1 MPETRDELAA
11 DSRWPSFFPSP
22 ICFVTTT
29 DGRDTALEKV
39 VGASIVNRFPYV
51 IALSFCKESLS
62 SRHHVRAVFSEMLE
76 RGGTVAV
83 QYLPPG
89 ELLDRAMHTIATVP
103 EDQSNARLARTGL
116 PVRRGVTNTC
126 PVFADAYMVYEAKLV
141 QPGKDFEGQPIYET
155 AWVDVGS
162 HRVYFLEI
170 TAIQLRQDIAEGRS
184 QIHWRS
190 LPTWTPRNQL
200 GAASGPGDQVSGG
213 GRYIKGYTPNY
224 AFPSG
229 GTIAFETDSIQDG
242 MAIKHL
248 PPLPE
253 DQVEVDND
261 RARWPCFFP
270 SSAGLITSWSDDQR
284 PNLMPCGSTTILS
297 RHPLVIAPCV
307 SYAAINER
315 YAPRASLDIL
325 RKRGRFGCGVPYIHE
340 QIVSAMKYAGTTSIS
355 LDPDKVAN
363 AGLEVLPEEWAP
375 VLASAPLHYDC
386 EIVGEVRLGTAHHVP
401 GRGPSHL
408 AAGRRVTGQP
418 ARMVSVGVGRPDF
431 RSIDLSVD
439 RAARTASR
447 RVPDRRRP
455 GALLQRARQGWVA
468 ARREALAHRLRT
480 RAVDA
485 ARIAGP
491 LRPAARR
498 HLQHAHVPERRH
510 GRIELRIAPDVA
522 QRGGAP
528 VADGAGPQVEG
539 GARRRAAG
547 DVPHALLRLAVGP
560 EPALHDLEALE
571 RGALLV
577 RIAQR
582 RTRRTSARR
591 RRPAAAGR
599 SPSAHRR
606 RSRAPPGRA
615 PRRARPGIPTR
626 RRSGRSS
633 AGRSCHRPRA
643 AAWPRRARRG
653 SSPPPTAPPDLR
665 D

>member
-1 MPETRDELAA
+1 LPPQSSEGITSSRTQNDDFSYPHRRLPPAEAPYVPRAAADTVLHGVVQEHLESFLAAAAARTAGVGLPRFSALVSGLLGSIESHMIDATLQPYRYIWPTEDPRESPSWHPVAGRPFRVRDMPESRDELAA

-22 ICFVTTT
+22 ICLVTTT

-51 IALSFCKESLS
+51 IALSFCKEPLS

-89 ELLDRAMHTIATVP
+89 ELLDRAMQTIATVP
-103 EDQSNARLARTGL
+103 EDQSNTRLARTGL
-116 PVRRGVTNTC
+116 PVRRAVTNAC

-190 LPTWTPRNQL
+190 LPAWTPRNQL
-200 GAASGPGDQVSGG
+200 GAATGTGDQVGGG

-229 GTIAFETDSIQDG
+229 GTIAFEADSIQDG

-270 SSAGLITSWSDDQR
+270 SSAGLITSWSDDHR

-363 AGLEVLPEEWAP
+363 AGLEVLPEDWAP
-375 VLASAPLHYDC
+375 VIAGVPLHYDC
-386 EIVGEVRLGTAHHVP
+386 EIVGEVRLGTHIMFLGEV
-401 GRGPSHL
+401 
-408 AAGRRVTGQP
+408 RR
-418 ARMVSVGVGRPDF
+418 
-431 RSIDLSVD
+431 I
-439 RAARTASR
+439 
-447 RVPDRRRP
+447 
-455 GALLQRARQGWVA
+455 W
-468 ARREALAHRLRT
+468 
-480 RAVDA
+480 
-485 ARIAGP
+485 
-491 LRPAARR
+491 
-498 HLQHAHVPERRH
+498 
-510 GRIELRIAPDVA
+510 
-522 QRGGAP
+522 
-528 VADGAGPQVEG
+528 
-539 GARRRAAG
+539 
-547 DVPHALLRLAVGP
+547 
-560 EPALHDLEALE
+560 
-571 RGALLV
+571 
-577 RIAQR
+577 
-582 RTRRTSARR
+582 
-591 RRPAAAGR
+591 
-599 SPSAHRR
+599 
-606 RSRAPPGRA
+606 
-615 PRRARPGIPTR
+615 
-626 RRSGRSS
+626 
-633 AGRSCHRPRA
+633 
-643 AAWPRRARRG
+643 
-653 SSPPPTAPPDLR
+653 LR
-665 D
+665 DDVSSDNPLEWYPWASVVPTPD